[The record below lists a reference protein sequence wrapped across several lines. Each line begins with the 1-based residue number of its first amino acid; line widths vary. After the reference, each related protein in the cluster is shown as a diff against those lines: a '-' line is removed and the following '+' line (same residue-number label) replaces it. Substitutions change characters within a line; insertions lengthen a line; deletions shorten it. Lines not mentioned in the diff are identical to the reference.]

1 MNESLSIKAGAF
13 FMVWLI
19 YFQLVYSELYSNRVM
34 VTRLTTT
41 NHSRDVAGLK
51 YVYPVLSR
59 RSGGLSVGINFNA
72 NNACNWRCIYCQ
84 VPDLKIGAA
93 PNLDFQLLEDEL
105 RFFLDN
111 VLNGDFYQR
120 FEVDE
125 DKRVIK
131 DIAISGNGEPT
142 SLKDFDRAVALIGR
156 VATEAGVLPRSN
168 FVLITN
174 GSLVHRPGVRN
185 GLKKLKEY
193 GGEVWFK
200 LDSAT
205 EEGRALMNNAGQS
218 CQASI
223 DNLLLCAKLC
233 PTKLQTCLVAYDK
246 QGLSS
251 KEKDAYLDLL
261 RRIKTKGCALK
272 AVMLYTIARPSLQ
285 PESGRLESLPV
296 DMLNAFADEIRLLGF
311 DVLVSD

>member
-1 MNESLSIKAGAF
+1 MSIK
-13 FMVWLI
+13 
-19 YFQLVYSELYSNRVM
+19 
-34 VTRLTTT
+34 LTTT
-41 NHSRDVAGLK
+41 NHSRDIAGLK

-59 RSGGLSVGINFNA
+59 RAGGLSIGINFNT

-93 PNLDFQLLEDEL
+93 PDLDFQLLEDEL
-105 RFFLDN
+105 RFFLDD

-120 FEVDE
+120 FQVDG
-125 DKRVIK
+125 DKQVIK

-156 VATEAGVLPRSN
+156 VATEVGVLPKSD

-174 GSLVHRPGVRN
+174 GSLVHRPSIQN
-185 GLKKLKEY
+185 GLKKLREY

-205 EEGRALMNNAGQS
+205 EEGRALINNAGQS
-218 CQASI
+218 CQASV
-223 DNLLLCAKLC
+223 DNLLLCARLC
-233 PTKLQTCLVAYDK
+233 PTKLQTCLLVYDK

-251 KEKDAYLDLL
+251 KEKDAFVDLL
-261 RRIKTKGCALK
+261 RKIKTKGCVLNG
-272 AVMLYTIARPSLQ
+272 VMLYTIARPSLQ
-285 PESGRLESLPV
+285 PESSRLERLPV
-296 DMLNAFADEIRLLGF
+296 ETLNAFADEIRLLGF
-311 DVLVSD
+311 DVLVSY